1 MVYIKNM
8 DMPCNCWEC
17 GCTYEDYRGA
27 TVCIFTREPL
37 YPMGKKTGRAGNCPL
52 GNMPDIPQ
60 NPVTPP

>member
-1 MVYIKNM
+1 MVYIKSM

-27 TVCIFTREPL
+27 TICIFTREPL
-37 YPMGKKTGRAGNCPL
+37 YPMGKKEGRAGNCPL